1 MTLRSLD
8 EHSGFCRSGGIL
20 MPNPNDY
27 LLTGDPAHPP
37 IRNGKITPL
46 IDSHNYFPAL
56 AAALDRAHGSG
67 DFIYIMGWSLD
78 WLERDEVIYDSGIGT
93 PRRFKLF
100 RNHAEL
106 PTAVDAYYLKDF
118 IDIIKDKSRAGVE
131 VRVMGWISDG
141 SAGIARAQTL
151 AHGIGQNAAT
161 INTILALRQE
171 PTLASHCCLNTLAHV
186 AGSVHA
192 KVVLIGTADRTL
204 AFTGGI
210 DLAHGRHGA
219 PPHDRNQ
226 PGHFNYIGW
235 HDIQAR
241 VEGAAVQDLY
251 DFFKDLWNALLARPR
266 VQLGLLRDAD
276 GHYTLSPYLDC
287 APDTTPIP
295 ERSLPAQVP
304 GPLHAMQSLR
314 TIPQANYSLAALIK
328 KTAVSFAAEG
338 ATEIQRAWQ
347 HAISTA
353 TTYIYI
359 EDQFLYSE
367 DLYRWLGEA
376 IIAKPALR
384 VLLVKG
390 IPDPNDP
397 DIFWPLVKMAIRKEL
412 KNLSQKQLNQIGFFV
427 HVRAT
432 VHAKTTLIDDV
443 WAMIGSAN
451 FAQRSLYTDFEHC
464 ISVADEPAVKAYR
477 RLLWEEHLSGL
488 HGDAYML
495 EDPVPLASDDIV
507 ESLLR
512 WDDLYIHSFEKLP
525 LEKPD
530 PPDNSGPN
538 LRVPGPLHYPPSL
551 GFVQTWIDPDSRK
564 EWNPCPHRED

>member
-1 MTLRSLD
+1 
-8 EHSGFCRSGGIL
+8 
-20 MPNPNDY
+20 MPDPNDY
-27 LLTGDPAHPP
+27 LLTGDPSYPP
-37 IRNGKITPL
+37 VRNGKVTPL
-46 IDSHNYFPAL
+46 VDSLNYFSAL
-56 AAALDRAHGSG
+56 AAALDRVQGSG

-78 WLERDEVIYDSGIGT
+78 WLEDNEEIYDSGIGT

-100 RNHAEL
+100 RNHVEL
-106 PTAVDAYYLKDF
+106 STAVDAYYLKDF

-141 SAGIARAQTL
+141 SAGIVRAHTL

-171 PTLASHCCLNTLAHV
+171 PTLASHCCLNTLAHA

-192 KVVLIGTADRTL
+192 KVVLVGTADQTL

-219 PPHDRNQ
+219 SPHDHNQ
-226 PGHFNYIGW
+226 PGHYNYNGW
-235 HDIQAR
+235 HDVQAQ
-241 VEGAAVQDLY
+241 VEGAAVQDVY

-266 VQLGLLRDAD
+266 VQLGLLRDID
-276 GHYTLSPYLDC
+276 GLYTLSPALDC

-295 ERSLPAQVP
+295 ERSLPIQVS
-304 GPLHAMQSLR
+304 GPLYSIQSLR
-314 TIPQANYSLAALIK
+314 TIPQANYSPLALIK
-328 KTAVSFAAEG
+328 KTPAGFVVEG
-338 ATEIQRAWQ
+338 ATEVQRAWQ
-347 HAISTA
+347 HAIATA

-359 EDQFLYSE
+359 EDQFLFSE

-390 IPDPNDP
+390 LPDPNDP

-412 KNLSQKQLNQIGFFV
+412 KNLSQKQLDRIGFFV
-427 HVRAT
+427 HMRAT

-495 EDPVPLASDDIV
+495 EDPVPLASDNIV
-507 ESLLR
+507 DSLLR